1 LLKVIG
7 MKLFTSLSAFVGK
20 TFALWVIL
28 FAVLGFLLPDVFKH
42 VTPYIVTLLG
52 IIMFG
57 MGLTISVDDFREL
70 SHRPVEVAIGVVAHF
85 VIMPALA
92 LLLTVLIPM
101 PPEVAAGVILVGC
114 CPGGTSS
121 NVMTYLAKGDVA
133 LSVACTSVTTLAAP
147 IVTPF
152 LVWMFASQYL
162 PVNAMA
168 MFMSIL
174 QVIILPLA
182 LGFLAQKVLPRLV
195 EKTVPA
201 LPLVSVVGIVL
212 IVAAV
217 VGASKGAIAQSGLLI
232 FAVVVLHNG
241 LGYLLGFF
249 AAKAFG
255 LNLYKRKALAIEV
268 GMQNSGLGAALAT
281 AYFSPVAAVPSAIFS
296 VWHNISGA
304 LLANYFSSR
313 TDDAAE
319 NKPLEAS

>member
-1 LLKVIG
+1 
-7 MKLFTSLSAFVGK
+7 MKLLTSLSAFVGK

-28 FAVLGFLLPDVFKH
+28 FAVLGFLLPDVFKQ

-70 SHRPVEVAIGVVAHF
+70 SRRPVEAAIGVVAHF

-201 LPLVSVVGIVL
+201 LPLSSVIGIVL

-249 AAKAFG
+249 AAKALG

-268 GMQNSGLGAALAT
+268 GMQNSGFGAALAT

-313 TDDAAE
+313 TDEAAE
-319 NKPLEAS
+319 NKAVEAS